1 MHRFNIDF
9 SSDEL
14 SQKVGHR
21 MKDRIAQ
28 RLQSAGLAE
37 RVKVTFVENGHGVPI
52 DFDFVGSSED
62 VEKAK
67 EVLGVPLEASEQD
80 RNDPGNSHA
89 NI

>member
-14 SQKVGHR
+14 SQKVGQR
-21 MKDRIAQ
+21 IDR
-28 RLQSAGLAE
+28 RLLSAGLAD

-52 DFDFVGSSED
+52 DFDFEGSSED
-62 VEKAK
+62 VAKAK
-67 EVLGVPLEASEQD
+67 EGLGVPPEGSEQD
-80 RNDPGNSHA
+80 RNDLGNSPA